1 MCENKMY
8 SVYSVDVSK
17 VLYRNLLILDFGIM

>member
-8 SVYSVDVSK
+8 SVYSGHVSK
-17 VLYRNLLILDFGIM
+17 VLYRILLILDFGIM